1 MAHASTAGEPT
12 APEPERDPSGI
23 LDTPLARDVAA
34 SLRGEHPS
42 IPCRYLYDDRGS
54 RLFDEI
60 TRLPEYYLTRT
71 EEAIL
76 EQRAD
81 EIIAR
86 ATPHELV
93 ELGSGTGKKVP
104 TLLHAVER
112 AGLPARLV
120 LFEINRAMVDASV
133 ARLRREHPEVH
144 VTGVVGT
151 FPDELHRLGPGG
163 RRLVLFLGSTLGNQ
177 KPAQVP
183 GFLRRLAL
191 QMQPGDDLLLG
202 LDLVKE
208 PARLEAAYNDAAGVT
223 ARFSLNLL
231 SVLNRELG
239 ADFDPDGF
247 EHVAVW
253 EPEPSW
259 IRIALRARRDQRVHV
274 PGAGVQLDLRAGQ
287 EIQTEVSCKYT
298 RPMLEQRLVGTGL
311 ALDQWHTD
319 AQDDFAVALLHRE
332 HDAERAR

>member
-1 MAHASTAGEPT
+1 MAHASEASASGEP
-12 APEPERDPSGI
+12 EPAGQTSGI

-34 SLRGEHPS
+34 SLRGPRPS

-81 EIIAR
+81 EIVAR
-86 ATPHELV
+86 AAPHELV

-133 ARLRREHPEVH
+133 ARLRREHPNVD
-144 VTGVVGT
+144 VSGVVGT
-151 FPDELHRLGPGG
+151 FPDELRRLGPGG

-177 KPAQVP
+177 PPERVP
-183 GFLRRLAL
+183 EFLRRVAQ
-191 QMQPGDDLLLG
+191 QMHVGDHLLLG
-202 LDLVKE
+202 LDLVKD
-208 PARLEAAYNDAAGVT
+208 PARLVAAYDDAAGVT

-231 SVLNRELG
+231 RVLNRELG
-239 ADFDPDGF
+239 ADFDVDAF

-253 EPEPSW
+253 EPGPSW
-259 IRIALRARRDQRVHV
+259 IRIALRARSDQRVRV
-274 PGAGVQLDLRAGQ
+274 PGAGVTLDLRAGD

-298 RPMLEQRLVGTGL
+298 RALLEQRLAGTGL

-319 AQDDFAVALLHRE
+319 AHGDFAVALLRRE
-332 HDAERAR
+332 PHASVAP